1 MPKLSASLPAV
12 VLDWAGTTIDQGC
25 MAPVFA
31 LQAVL
36 RREGI
41 PTSIEEL
48 RLEMGLPKRDHLRS
62 ILSHHGMTE
71 FTDRLYP
78 ELEREML
85 VQVAAR
91 TDLIPGVAAAV
102 AWLRAE
108 GIAIGTTT
116 GYSRVMLERILP
128 AAAAQGYAPDAVV
141 TPDDVPAGR
150 PAPFMMYAN
159 ALRLGV
165 WPLSRFVK
173 VGDTPSDIAE
183 GRNAGAWTIGVAL
196 TGNALGLTEPEIQ
209 GLSAGDRSACFSAAR
224 SALLTAGAHE
234 VIDGLEE
241 LPQAL
246 TRLARH
252 VADGRRP

>member
-1 MPKLSASLPAV
+1 MPKLSAAIPAV
-12 VLDWAGTTIDQGC
+12 ILDWAGTTVDQGC
-25 MAPVFA
+25 MAPVLA

-36 RREGI
+36 RRQGI
-41 PTSIEEL
+41 PTSTEEL
-48 RLEMGLPKRDHLRS
+48 RLDMGLPKRDHLRS
-62 ILSHHGMTE
+62 ILSHHGQIDL
-71 FTDRLYP
+71 TDTLYP
-78 ELEREML
+78 ELERELL

-91 TDLIPGVAAAV
+91 TELIPGVSEAIR
-102 AWLRAE
+102 WLRAE
-108 GIAIGTTT
+108 GIALGTTT
-116 GYSRVMLERILP
+116 GYSRGMMERIVP
-128 AAAAQGYAPDAVV
+128 AAAAQGYVPDAIV

-150 PAPFMMYAN
+150 PSPFMIYAN

-234 VIDGLEE
+234 VIDGLAE
-241 LPQAL
+241 LPAA
-246 TRLARH
+246 LARVARH
-252 VADGRRP
+252 LADGRRP

>member
-1 MPKLSASLPAV
+1 MPKLSAAIPAV
-12 VLDWAGTTIDQGC
+12 ILDWAGTTVDQGC
-25 MAPVFA
+25 MAPVLA
-31 LQAVL
+31 LQTVL
-36 RREGI
+36 RRQGI
-41 PTSIEEL
+41 PASTEEL
-48 RLEMGLPKRDHLRS
+48 RLDMGLPKRDHLRS
-62 ILSHHGMTE
+62 ILSHHGMIE
-71 FTDRLYP
+71 LTDALYP
-78 ELEREML
+78 ELERELL

-91 TDLIPGVAAAV
+91 TELIPGVADVV

-116 GYSRVMLERILP
+116 GYSRGMMERIIP
-128 AAAAQGYAPDAVV
+128 AAAAQGYAPDTIV
-141 TPDDVPAGR
+141 TPDEVPAGR

-165 WPLSRFVK
+165 WPLSRLVK

-224 SALLTAGAHE
+224 SAQLTAGAHE
-234 VIDGLEE
+234 VIDGLAE
-241 LPQAL
+241 LPPA
-246 TRLARH
+246 LARVARH
-252 VADGRRP
+252 LADGRRP